1 MTQTDRGRNFPPL
14 VVCAKAQ
21 KKGRC
26 KGNDNARTVENAQ
39 ADRKGERPQV
49 AGMETERGQGI
60 MNKREMKTVSDGDL
74 IVEYVK
80 TAAEESS
87 NFVLDRGIV
96 LIQRHRKAVEQELL
110 KRGILNERQIK
121 RANFEN

>member
-1 MTQTDRGRNFPPL
+1 MTQTTGDGNPAPWGLRQ
-14 VVCAKAQ
+14 AQ

-26 KGNDNARTVENAQ
+26 KGNDDTEREGQGSRSDRAGECPQ
-39 ADRKGERPQV
+39 AE
-49 AGMETERGQGI
+49 GMEERGKGG
-60 MNKREMKTVSDGDL
+60 MNKREMKTASDGDL

-87 NFVLDRGIV
+87 NYVLDRGIV
-96 LIQRHRKAVEQELL
+96 QIQRHRKTIEEELM
-110 KRGILNERQIK
+110 KRGILNERQIR